1 MLCAIIRVSIAV
13 QKHRGLNIQGMEFSR
28 SSEGFK
34 LVCSLFGFKYC
45 LMISF
50 FFLPSKKYQRMFNHI
65 A

>member
-34 LVCSLFGFKYC
+34 LVCSYLA
-45 LMISF
+45 L
-50 FFLPSKKYQRMFNHI
+50 NT